1 MSGLIHAS
9 IGLIHAEARRGEA
22 PWKRPPGVSAL
33 PFVTIARQ
41 VGAGEQAL
49 ATRLAEYLTSRDSPP
64 SWRAYDREL
73 VEQIARDHNLS
84 QSLIDRLEDRS
95 YTWLQE
101 IFQSLDFT
109 RPSDLALTRRV
120 MQTIRGLAEAGHAV
134 IVGRGGVFITHLM
147 PQAINVYLVAPL
159 NYRIA
164 EYARL
169 KNISHDEAARRV
181 RDNDANRAA
190 FYARH
195 FPRQH
200 FEPAA
205 FHLTINTARVDVEQ
219 SVRLIADLIPRAQS
233 A

>member
-9 IGLIHAEARRGEA
+9 IGLIQAEARRGDA
-22 PWKRPPGVSAL
+22 PWKRTAGVSAL

-41 VGAGEQAL
+41 VGAEEQGL
-49 ATRLAEYLTSRDSPP
+49 ATRLAEYLTDRDAKPA
-64 SWRAYDREL
+64 WRAYDREL
-73 VEQIARDHNLS
+73 VEQIARDHNMS
-84 QSLIDRLEDRS
+84 QSLIDCLEDSS

-120 MQTIRGLAEAGHAV
+120 MQTIRGLAQAGHAV

-147 PQAINVYLVAPL
+147 PQAVNVYLVAPL

-169 KNISHDEAARRV
+169 KNVSHDEASRRV
-181 RDNDANRAA
+181 RDIDDNRAA

-195 FPRQH
+195 FPRQQ

-205 FHLTINTARVDVEQ
+205 FHLTINTARVNIEQ
-219 SVRLIADLIPRAQS
+219 AVRLIAELVPTAK
-233 A
+233 